1 MDTLL
6 VCAGSEV
13 KGVELDAGSAG
24 VVHVRFSAACVQR
37 VAPGALR
44 PADEGYLRPLELV
57 FHGAQVKGDLP
68 AALGTLAEAELRHR
82 GKPWRQPLLP
92 LRLQGGVSA
101 ELVFRNGTVLR
112 VEAESATCA
121 PGPGTVFQESLAC

>member
-1 MDTLL
+1 MDTHLI
-6 VCAGSEV
+6 CAGSEI

-24 VVHVRFSAACVQR
+24 MVHVRFSAACVQR
-37 VAPGALR
+37 IAPGALR
-44 PADEGYLRPLELV
+44 PTEEGYLRPLELV
-57 FHGAQVKGDLP
+57 FHQAQVDGEL
-68 AALGTLAEAELRHR
+68 ATAMGTLAEATLHHR

-112 VEAESATCA
+112 IQADSATCT
-121 PGPGTVFQESLAC
+121 PGPQSVFQESLAC